1 MNRSLLLGAA
11 ALFVT
16 GTASLAAD
24 MPYPVKAEPVAVFVP
39 AFSWTGLYLG
49 GNAGYAWGESK
60 ATDVLFFDSTGGVYT
75 PAPGLYAGND
85 VNFGNMDGWV
95 AGGQIGY
102 NYQFENN
109 VVVGVEADFQ
119 WTGAEESIAF
129 YATPGGPYYQTSA
142 ELEWF
147 GTVRA
152 RLGYAFDRLL
162 VYGTGGFAY
171 GKVSSSTTVMGL
183 TGGGAP
189 DFTTAA
195 SGSHDNINTG
205 WTVGGGLEYAITDN
219 WILRGEYL
227 YVDLGESNVTSY
239 LAGTSGSFVSAKA
252 DLTSNIVRAAI
263 SYKF

>member
-11 ALFVT
+11 ALLAT
-16 GTASLAAD
+16 GTASFAAD
-24 MPYPVKAEPVAVFVP
+24 LPYPVKAEPVQVFVP
-39 AFSWTGLYLG
+39 AFSWTGFYLG

-60 ATDVLFFDSTGGVYT
+60 ATNVLFFDSTGGVYT
-75 PAPGLYAGND
+75 PGGLYAGND
-85 VNFGNMDGWV
+85 LNYGNMDGWV

-102 NYQFENN
+102 NYQFSNN
-109 VVVGVEADFQ
+109 VVVGLEADFQ
-119 WTGAEESIAF
+119 WTGAEDSLSF

-142 ELEWF
+142 DLEWF

-183 TGGGAP
+183 NGAGAP
-189 DFTTAA
+189 DITTAA
-195 SGSHDNINTG
+195 TGSHDNVNTG
-205 WTVGGGLEYAITDN
+205 WTLGAGLEYAITDN

-227 YVDLGESNVTSY
+227 YVDLGDTNVTSY
-239 LAGTSGSFVSAKA
+239 LAGAPGSYVSAKA
-252 DLTSNIVRAAI
+252 DLTTNIVRAAI

>member
-11 ALFVT
+11 ALLAT
-16 GTASLAAD
+16 GTASFAAD
-24 MPYPVKAEPVAVFVP
+24 LPYPVKAEPVQVFVP
-39 AFSWTGLYLG
+39 AFSWTGFYLG

-60 ATDVLFFDSTGGVYT
+60 ATDVLFFDSIGGVYT
-75 PAPGLYAGND
+75 PGGLYAGND
-85 VNFGNMDGWV
+85 VKLGNMDGWV

-102 NYQFENN
+102 NYQFTNN
-109 VVVGVEADFQ
+109 VVVGIEADFQ
-119 WTGAEESIAF
+119 WTGAEDSRSF
-129 YATPGGPYYQTSA
+129 YATVDGPYYQTNA

-171 GKVSSSTTVMGL
+171 GKVSGSTTVMGL
-183 TGGGAP
+183 NGAGAP

-195 SGSHDNINTG
+195 SGSYDKVNTG
-205 WTVGGGLEYAITDN
+205 WTLGAGLEYAITDN

-227 YVDLGESNVTSY
+227 YVDLGDTNVTSY
-239 LAGTSGSFVSAKA
+239 LAGAPGSYVSAKA
-252 DLTSNIVRAAI
+252 DLTTNIVRAAI